1 MAAIWSSLYSIT
13 DATSP
18 MKLIRCKRQMIFFFT
33 TNLFQGGSKPYI
45 ILFHPLFIPS
55 CIYKKDPCWLRK
67 TKTSPTKP
75 LPKSKHTY
83 TQLSFA
89 CNMWSLYIYENILHM
104 GDKLHVLLLYYFI
117 PNIRIRS
124 SSKKD
129 TKYFVKTLFSA
140 SKHFDL
146 RFLSSFYLVNAFF
159 SWKGKQKTRLLL
171 QSLLV
176 FWRK

>member
-1 MAAIWSSLYSIT
+1 MEGLAPSAQPEFCFQDTFFLEIYNGSNMVITVLNHGCNFPLETNSLSKT
-13 DATSP
+13 ND
-18 MKLIRCKRQMIFFFT
+18 FFFT

-104 GDKLHVLLLYYFI
+104 GDKLHVLLL
-117 PNIRIRS
+117 
-124 SSKKD
+124 
-129 TKYFVKTLFSA
+129 
-140 SKHFDL
+140 
-146 RFLSSFYLVNAFF
+146 FY
-159 SWKGKQKTRLLL
+159 S
-171 QSLLV
+171 
-176 FWRK
+176 

>member
-1 MAAIWSSLYSIT
+1 MVAIWSSLYSIT
-13 DATSP
+13 DATSSL
-18 MKLIRCKRQMIFFFT
+18 KLIRCKRQMIFFFH
-33 TNLFQGGSKPYI
+33 NELISRGSKTYI

-67 TKTSPTKP
+67 TKTSPTKL
-75 LPKSKHTY
+75 LPKSKHTHNY
-83 TQLSFA
+83 P
-89 CNMWSLYIYENILHM
+89 
-104 GDKLHVLLLYYFI
+104 LHVTCEVFIYTKIFFTWVINCMSYYYFI

-171 QSLLV
+171 QTLLV